1 MSSTLK
7 FGNKI
12 LFSIMVFIWGI
23 NWSAMKI
30 GLGMAPVFTFNFHR
44 FLFSTIF
51 LLLLCIIKKV
61 EWIKGAQTNMHIIIY
76 CLTSVFG
83 FTLTTI
89 GLIYESSGISAVLTY
104 TQPIWVFLL
113 SIFILNEVFSLTKFL
128 GIFLGF
134 SGIVILFLKGIGSI
148 GSFSSIL
155 IIFGAILWAVSTV
168 YYKMKLENVDPIY
181 LNFYN
186 SWIATLIALTL
197 SLILENPF
205 EVFNLNYFLVTFYS
219 GVFASGIGMT
229 IWVFLLKNE
238 SAVTLSSS
246 SLIVPLLAL
255 IFSAII
261 LGEEIGYRT
270 IIGSTLVLSGVYL
283 VNRKKLVK

>member
-1 MSSTLK
+1 MSSNLNLK
-7 FGNKI
+7 GKI
-12 LFSIMVFIWGI
+12 LFSMMVLIWGV

-30 GLGMAPVFTFNFHR
+30 GLEVAPVFTFNFHR

-51 LLLLCIIKKV
+51 LLLFCIVKKV
-61 EWIKGAQTNMHIIIY
+61 EWVKDFQTNIHIIIY
-76 CLTSVFG
+76 CLTSIFG

-104 TQPIWVFLL
+104 TQPIWVFIL
-113 SIFILNEVFSLTKFL
+113 SIFLLNEVFSLTKLL
-128 GIFLGF
+128 GIILGF
-134 SGIVILFLKGIGSI
+134 LGIVILFLRDIGSL

-155 IIFGAILWAVSTV
+155 ILFGAILWAISTI

-186 SWIATLIALTL
+186 SWIATLIALLL

-205 EVFNLNYFLVTFYS
+205 ETFDLGYFLVTFYS

-255 IFSAII
+255 IFSSII
-261 LGEEIGYRT
+261 LGENIGYRT

>member
-1 MSSTLK
+1 
-7 FGNKI
+7 
-12 LFSIMVFIWGI
+12 MVLIWSV

-30 GLGMAPVFTFNFHR
+30 GLEIATVFTFNFHR

-51 LLLLCIIKKV
+51 LLLFCILRKV
-61 EWIKGAQTNMHIIIY
+61 EWVKDIQTNIHIIIY
-76 CLTSVFG
+76 CLTSIFG

-104 TQPIWVFLL
+104 TQPIWVFIL
-113 SIFILNEVFSLTKFL
+113 SILLLNEAFSLTKLL
-128 GIFLGF
+128 GILLGF
-134 SGIVILFLKGIGSI
+134 SGIIILFLGDIGSI
-148 GSFSSIL
+148 GSFPSIL
-155 IIFGAILWAVSTV
+155 IIFGAILWAASTI
-168 YYKMKLENVDPIY
+168 YYKMRLEGVDSIY

-186 SWIATLIALTL
+186 SWTATLIAFIL

-205 EVFNLNYFLVTFYS
+205 KTFNLDYLLVVFYS

-255 IFSAII
+255 IFSAVI

-270 IIGSTLVLSGVYL
+270 IIGSAFVLSGVYL
-283 VNRKKLVK
+283 VNRNRKS

>member
-1 MSSTLK
+1 MSSNLK
-7 FGNKI
+7 LGNKI
-12 LFSIMVFIWGI
+12 LFSIMVLIWSV
-23 NWSAMKI
+23 NWPAMKI
-30 GLGMAPVFTFNFHR
+30 GLEIAPVFTFNFHR

-51 LLLLCIIKKV
+51 LLLFCIIKKV
-61 EWIKGAQTNMHIIIY
+61 EWVKDVQTNIHIIIY
-76 CLTSVFG
+76 CLTSIFG

-104 TQPIWVFLL
+104 TQPIWVFIL
-113 SIFILNEVFSLTKFL
+113 SILLLNEVFLLTKLL

-134 SGIVILFLKGIGSI
+134 SGVIILFLRDIGSI
-148 GSFSSIL
+148 GSFSSI
-155 IIFGAILWAVSTV
+155 IIVFGAILWAASTI
-168 YYKMKLENVDPIY
+168 YYKMKLENVNSIY

-186 SWIATLIALTL
+186 SWTATLTAFIL
-197 SLILENPF
+197 SFILENPF
-205 EVFNLNYFLVTFYS
+205 KTFNLDYLLVAFYS

-255 IFSAII
+255 IFSAVI
-261 LGEEIGYRT
+261 LGEKIGYRT
-270 IIGSTLVLSGVYL
+270 IIGSAFVLLGVYL
-283 VNRKKLVK
+283 VNKNIKS